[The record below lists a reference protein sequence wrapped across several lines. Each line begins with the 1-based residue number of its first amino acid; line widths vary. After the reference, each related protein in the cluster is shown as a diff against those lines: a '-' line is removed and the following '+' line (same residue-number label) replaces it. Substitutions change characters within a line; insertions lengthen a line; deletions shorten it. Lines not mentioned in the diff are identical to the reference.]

1 MALVVP
7 KAEMNNYIGKDMEP
21 GAWFT
26 IDQDRVNQ
34 FADVTV
40 DHQFI
45 HLDEEKAKMT
55 PFGGTIAHGFLTL
68 SLLSH
73 LAGES
78 SLVPEEIM
86 MGVNYG
92 FDKVRFLN
100 PVRVGSEVRAVVTI
114 ADVTE
119 KNPNQFLIKQAISV
133 EIKGEEKPALIC
145 EWLTMVACS

>member
-1 MALVVP
+1 MTIVVP
-7 KAEMNNYIGKDMEP
+7 KAELANYIGKEMEP
-21 GAWFT
+21 GEWFT

-45 HLDEEKAKMT
+45 HLDEEAAKKT

-68 SLLSH
+68 SLLTH
-73 LAGES
+73 LASKS
-78 SLVPEEIM
+78 SLVPKEIL

-92 FDKVRFLN
+92 FEKVRFIN
-100 PVRVGSEVRAVVTI
+100 PVRVGSEVRALVTI

-119 KNPNQFLIKQAISV
+119 KNAGQYLIKQAISI
-133 EIKGEEKPALIC
+133 EIKGQDKPALVC
-145 EWLTMVACS
+145 EWLIMMACS

>member
-7 KAEMNNYIGKDMEP
+7 KAEMNNYIGKEMEP

>member
-1 MALVVP
+1 MTIVVP
-7 KAEMNNYIGKDMEP
+7 KEELKDYIGKEMEP
-21 GAWFT
+21 GEWFT

-34 FADVTV
+34 FADVTI

-45 HLDEEKAKMT
+45 HLDEEKAKQT

-73 LAGES
+73 LAAKS
-78 SLVPEEIM
+78 SLVPKEIL

-100 PVRVGSEVRAVVTI
+100 PVRVGSEVRALVTI

-119 KNPNQFLIKQAISV
+119 KNAGQYLIKQAISV
-133 EIKGEEKPALIC
+133 EIKGQEKPALIC

>member
-7 KAEMNNYIGKDMEP
+7 KAELNNYIGKEMEP

-45 HLDEEKAKMT
+45 HLDEEKAKLT

-78 SLVPEEIM
+78 SLVPEEVM

-100 PVRVGSEVRAVVTI
+100 PVKVGSEVRAVVTI

-119 KNPNQFLIKQAISV
+119 KNPNQFLIKQAVSV

>member
-7 KAEMNNYIGKDMEP
+7 KAEMSNYIGKEMEP

-40 DHQFI
+40 DHQFN

-100 PVRVGSEVRAVVTI
+100 PVRVGSEVRALVTI

-119 KNPNQFLIKQAISV
+119 KNTNQFLIKQAISV